1 VQVFYGPLKS
11 WISGLLLPRQRRI
24 FAERIPPEYRPA
36 VLIVAAKGAAADF
49 PGFLQLVMHQNYPD
63 YRLVFVTESADDP
76 AALAARTIL
85 NVPRGKDRWVS
96 GKPAGEEVRQVDFV
110 VAGLSENEGQKVH
123 NLRAAIRELRPG
135 DRIVAFADADIVGNR
150 DWLSSLLAPLNLDLA
165 DLSSGYRWF
174 VPKRDTLANRIAM
187 NLNGDIAMLA
197 GPAWC
202 TLLWGGSMAM
212 TRETF
217 DELNVPAVLEG
228 SLNDDLQITRIAR
241 EHGKRMLFVRGLM
254 APSPV
259 DYDWSSFLEFARRQ
273 YLQVRVYVPLF
284 WWLALGFTSLWLAG
298 FSVTL
303 YEAVQG
309 AAWAWWV
316 LLTVAGC
323 NLLAHRLKNW
333 QLRMLFP
340 PEIWERIRGGR
351 SIGWFTIT
359 LNFLL
364 HWAIVASVAFKRDVT
379 WAGIHY
385 RIKGRQRIEVLGRN
399 S

>member
-1 VQVFYGPLKS
+1 MSETTSRYRAPWLLKHGHS
-11 WISGLLLPRQRRI
+11 ATILTS
-24 FAERIPPEYRPA
+24 FFPA
-36 VLIVAAKGAAADF
+36 
-49 PGFLQLVMHQNYPD
+49 
-63 YRLVFVTESADDP
+63 P
-76 AALAARTIL
+76 AAT
-85 NVPRGKDRWVS
+85 WTS
-96 GKPAGEEVRQVDFV
+96 GERLELPDGDF
-110 VAGLSENEGQKVH
+110 
-123 NLRAAIRELRPG
+123 
-135 DRIVAFADADIVGNR
+135 
-150 DWLSSLLAPLNLDLA
+150 LDLA
-165 DLSSGYRWF
+165 WLQSGQRRLAILSHG
-174 VPKRDTLANRIAM
+174 
-187 NLNGDIAMLA
+187 
-197 GPAWC
+197 
-202 TLLWGGSMAM
+202 
-212 TRETF
+212 
-217 DELNVPAVLEG
+217 LEG